1 MFGSCMICRWVWN
14 LISAGSSF
22 HFMWCFNC
30 ILTNLNELDTQV
42 TCGTLGLSTATVKLL
57 SADGEEH
64 VACSLGTGPVDSAYK
79 AVNLIVKVGYTQ
91 NYFSTLPEFPFHF
104 EKLCLHQILEQGS
117 KLDSS
122 LSLHFLD
129 FFFCLPTSFLPQLPF
144 CLVRGNVTVELFTV
158 DCY

>member
-1 MFGSCMICRWVWN
+1 
-14 LISAGSSF
+14 
-22 HFMWCFNC
+22 
-30 ILTNLNELDTQV
+30 
-42 TCGTLGLSTATVKLL
+42 
-57 SADGEEH
+57 
-64 VACSLGTGPVDSAYK
+64 VDSAYK

-129 FFFCLPTSFLPQLPF
+129 FFFLFAHQFPTPVAFLF
-144 CLVRGNVTVELFTV
+144 GKG
-158 DCY
+158 